1 MMRRRFKWDK
11 KYLHWGVTAFCVIA
25 ASILFGLTGCI
36 ADTAADS
43 DLPWA
48 TNQSWES
55 LGPLPAQMIDP
66 HD

>member
-1 MMRRRFKWDK
+1 MSSLPTKW
-11 KYLHWGVTAFCVIA
+11 LWALVAAF
-25 ASILFGLTGCI
+25 ILSGLTGCI

-48 TNQSWES
+48 TNHSWES

>member
-1 MMRRRFKWDK
+1 MSFVRTKW
-11 KYLHWGVTAFCVIA
+11 LWAVLAVFVLT
-25 ASILFGLTGCI
+25 GLTGCI

-55 LGPLPAQMIDP
+55 LGPLPAQMTNPYD
-66 HD
+66 

>member
-1 MMRRRFKWDK
+1 MSCSPSKF
-11 KYLHWGVTAFCVIA
+11 LFA
-25 ASILFGLTGCI
+25 ALATLVLLGLTGCI

-55 LGPLPAQMIDP
+55 LGPLPAQMIDR